1 MKKKLTNSS
10 LLSNARSWKAPRICR
25 SKMTWMLLRKTP
37 AKWRA
42 SSKVL
47 SVIPKHKGNEHLRA
61 QIKTKIATLKDE
73 IAAQRGRSG
82 GRSPW
87 SVEREGVAQV
97 MIFGPT
103 NVGRSSLLRA
113 LTRAQPTVADY
124 EFTTQRPIP
133 GMLLFEDIQFQLIEL
148 PAPLLNRDGG
158 YDVQPEVTELLRTC
172 DGLVIVV
179 DLSSD
184 PVRQF
189 RSIARALEDI
199 RISIR
204 KPSSRV
210 EIVREKGSG
219 EIRIATSGTQ
229 IATNPD
235 EIRELFRTYGIK
247 NALVR
252 VYGDVTIEDV
262 EDAILENVTV
272 YKPCLM
278 IGNKLD
284 LAFTKEASLNFE
296 QEISEHLPVLLTS
309 CLTGQGLQKVGE
321 QIFRCLGLVR
331 VYTKEPNQSKTSDHP
346 FVVREGTTVKELA
359 RSIHSDLAERYRYS
373 RIWGPTSKFP
383 GERVGPEHVL
393 GDQDVV
399 EIHAE

>member
-1 MKKKLTNSS
+1 MPANLPPEAK
-10 LLSNARSWKAPRICR
+10 
-25 SKMTWMLLRKTP
+25 
-37 AKWRA
+37 AKWNEALTEKDPRK
-42 SSKVL
+42 KVQAFQEFL
-47 SVIPKHKGNEHLRA
+47 SAIPKHKGNEHLRA

-73 IAAQRGRSG
+73 IAAQRGRSA
-82 GRSPW
+82 GRSSW
-87 SVEREGVAQV
+87 SVAREGAAQV

-113 LTRAQPTVADY
+113 LTKAQPTVADY
-124 EFTTQRPIP
+124 QFTTQRPIP
-133 GMLLFEDIQFQLIEL
+133 GMLLFEDIQFQLVEL
-148 PAPLLNRDGG
+148 PAPLLNRAGG

-172 DGLVIVV
+172 DGLLLVV

-189 RSIARALEDI
+189 RFIARALEDI

-229 IATNPD
+229 ISTNPD
-235 EIRELFRTYGIK
+235 EIRELLRTYEIK
-247 NALVR
+247 NALIR
-252 VYGDVTIEDV
+252 VYGDVTIGDV
-262 EDAILENVTV
+262 ENAILENVSI
-272 YKPCLM
+272 YKPCLV

-284 LAFTKEASLNFE
+284 LAFTKETSLRFG
-296 QEISEHLPVLLTS
+296 QEIHENLAVLLTS
-309 CLTGQGLQKVGE
+309 CLTGQGLTRVGE
-321 QIFRCLGLVR
+321 ETFHCLGLVR
-331 VYTKEPNQSKTSDHP
+331 VYTKEPNQSKPSEHP

-373 RIWGPTSKFP
+373 RIWGPTSKFA

-399 EIHAE
+399 EIRTE

>member
-1 MKKKLTNSS
+1 MPANLPPEAK
-10 LLSNARSWKAPRICR
+10 
-25 SKMTWMLLRKTP
+25 
-37 AKWRA
+37 AKWNEALAERDPRK
-42 SSKVL
+42 KVQAFQEFL
-47 SVIPKHKGNEHLRA
+47 SAIPKHKGNERLRA

-87 SVEREGVAQV
+87 SVEREGAAQV
-97 MIFGPT
+97 MIYGPT

-113 LTRAQPTVADY
+113 LTRAQPTVADF

-133 GMLLFEDIQFQLIEL
+133 GMLLFEDIQFQLVEL
-148 PAPLLNRDGG
+148 PAPLLNRDGRN
-158 YDVQPEVTELLRTC
+158 DVQPEVIELLRSC
-172 DGLVIVV
+172 DGLLLVV

-189 RSIARALEDI
+189 HSIARALEDI

-235 EIRELFRTYGIK
+235 EIRGLFRTYGIK

-252 VYGDVTIEDV
+252 VYGDVTIEDI

-284 LAFTKEASLNFE
+284 LAFAKEASLNFE
-296 QEISEHLPVLLTS
+296 QEIREHLPVLLTS

-321 QIFRCLGLVR
+321 EIFHCLGLVR

-359 RSIHSDLAERYRYS
+359 RSIHSHLAERYRYS

>member
-1 MKKKLTNSS
+1 MPANLPPEAK
-10 LLSNARSWKAPRICR
+10 
-25 SKMTWMLLRKTP
+25 
-37 AKWRA
+37 AKWNEALAERDPRR
-42 SSKVL
+42 KVQAFQEFL
-47 SVIPKHKGNEHLRA
+47 SAIPKHKGNEHLRA

-87 SVEREGVAQV
+87 SVEREGAAQV

-103 NVGRSSLLRA
+103 NAGRSSLLRA
-113 LTRAQPTVADY
+113 LTKAQPTVADY

-133 GMLLFEDIQFQLIEL
+133 GMLLFEDIQFQLVEL
-148 PAPLLNRDGG
+148 PAPLLNRAGG
-158 YDVQPEVTELLRTC
+158 YDVRPEVTELLRRC
-172 DGLVIVV
+172 DGLLLVV

-229 IATNPD
+229 ISTNPD
-235 EIRELFRTYGIK
+235 EIRELLRTYEIK
-247 NALVR
+247 NALIR
-252 VYGDVTIEDV
+252 VYGDVTIGDV
-262 EDAILENVTV
+262 ENAIQENVTI
-272 YKPCLM
+272 YKPCLV

-284 LAFTKEASLNFE
+284 LAFTKETSLRFG
-296 QEISEHLPVLLTS
+296 QEIRENLPVLLTS
-309 CLTGQGLQKVGE
+309 CLIGQGLTRVGE
-321 QIFRCLGLVR
+321 ETFHCLGLVR
-331 VYTKEPNQSKTSDHP
+331 VYTKEPNQSKPSEHP

-373 RIWGPTSKFP
+373 RIWGPTSKFA

-399 EIHAE
+399 EIHTE